1 MNATLTNSGSQP
13 LKINCHDPRSHQHF
27 LQFSNDMH
35 RWQTH
40 ASDSSWWLE
49 REKACLG
56 LFQHYGYDL
65 QTGLWYCLIA
75 CHRSGWK
82 GIASTTL
89 LLANGFD
96 RQQTP
101 CWPPLA
107 AVELRRQLL
116 DGYCRQLIPLIY
128 VLPMTAV
135 SASALEQLQR
145 AAGLLEKQA
154 VVLQSPQHSAFRQ
167 LSAWLEAHISTLEL
181 QAVAPAV
188 SPAPVAP
195 PVASAPPVPALEQEV
210 PARWPGRLIWCVLG
224 AVLAL
229 SVTTLIQQADDPDVL
244 RFSNQI
250 WPGNPLVEHRRLAL
264 EKLSATLP
272 VNRSVEKLSLQLDTL
287 EQRLLDAEQKRKPYM
302 TISELKTSIYQ
313 MRDTL
318 RQQATMVEYQL
329 DQLQQQQNKGQPVSD
344 AARYALSLQLEV
356 MKSRLLLLT
365 DSYKYR
371 VPQITF
377 KQSTNKQQSN

>member
-1 MNATLTNSGSQP
+1 MSATLTNNESQS

-40 ASDSSWWLE
+40 ATDSSWWLE

-82 GIASTTL
+82 GIASASL
-89 LLANGFD
+89 LLANGFG
-96 RQQTP
+96 RKQTP

-116 DGYCRQLIPLIY
+116 DGYCRQLLPLIY
-128 VLPMTAV
+128 VLPMTVV
-135 SASALEQLQR
+135 STSALEQLQS

-154 VVLQSPQHSAFRQ
+154 VALQSPQHSIFRQ
-167 LSAWLEAHISTLEL
+167 LSAWLEAHISTLKL
-181 QAVAPAV
+181 QAIAPAV
-188 SPAPVAP
+188 SPAPVAT
-195 PVASAPPVPALEQEV
+195 PVAFAPPIPALEKEV
-210 PARWPGRLIWCVLG
+210 PTRWPGRLIWCVLG
-224 AVLAL
+224 AVIAL
-229 SVTTLIQQADDPDVL
+229 SITTVIQKVDDPDVL

-250 WPGNPLVEHRRLAL
+250 WPDNPLVEHRRIAL
-264 EKLSATLP
+264 ERMSSTLP
-272 VNRSVEKLSLQLDTL
+272 VNRSVELLSQQLDTL

-329 DQLQQQQNKGQPVSD
+329 DQLQEQKENGQPISD
-344 AARYALSLQLEV
+344 ATLYTLSVQVEALKDKLI
-356 MKSRLLLLT
+356 LLNIP
-365 DSYKYR
+365 YKYMR
-371 VPQITF
+371 LQNSLH
-377 KQSTNKQQSN
+377 QRAN